1 MNPASEQIGKN
12 ILCSN
17 DRNFVFLRKGFQK
30 ITMLNAELAQA
41 SPTAKVDKSLFMMH
55 IKINGKIV
63 QMMNL
68 YNRLAVITSSGVL
81 WILNQN
87 LWDKKQILTGKKEVD
102 LQINSLDEFV
112 TCASLSFDCEYLT
125 VCTKVIFEG
134 GNACNRVRLFKVV
147 SADNYRLI
155 SK

>member
-1 MNPASEQIGKN
+1 LGDQIFDIEIDNLGNIYYFSYQKKCVFKLSSSNREETVLEKMETMNPASEQIGKN

-87 LWDKKQILTGKKEVD
+87 LWDKK
-102 LQINSLDEFV
+102 
-112 TCASLSFDCEYLT
+112 
-125 VCTKVIFEG
+125 
-134 GNACNRVRLFKVV
+134 
-147 SADNYRLI
+147 
-155 SK
+155 